1 MRGSR
6 EWRILPWLVLRL
18 LHILRLV
25 LLLLLWWCERAWW
38 WLKLYT
44 TCHSWSNS
52 WPNKRLARDKLW
64 LVLLRRLLLLHLLLL
79 HLLLRWFILF

>member
-6 EWRILPWLVLRL
+6 EWRVLPWLVLRRLL

-25 LLLLLWWCERAWW
+25 LLWLRWCERAG

-64 LVLLRRLLLLHLLLL
+64 LVLLRRLLLLHLR
-79 HLLLRWFILF
+79 LRWFILF

>member
-25 LLLLLWWCERAWW
+25 LLLLWWCERAWW

-52 WPNKRLARDKLW
+52 WSNKSLARDKLW
-64 LVLLRRLLLLHLLLL
+64 LVLLRRLLLLHLLL
-79 HLLLRWFILF
+79 RWFILF